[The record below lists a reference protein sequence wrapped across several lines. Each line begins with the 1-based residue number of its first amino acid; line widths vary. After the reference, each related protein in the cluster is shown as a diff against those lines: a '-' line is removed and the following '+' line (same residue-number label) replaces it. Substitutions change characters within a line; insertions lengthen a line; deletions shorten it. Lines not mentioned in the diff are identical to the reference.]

1 MQLYS
6 TNNRSKTFSLKE
18 AVLKSMPEDKG
29 LFMPNGWPHVSR
41 DFIND
46 IDKLSFNEIALQVSK
61 CLLQDDVP
69 ENVLEQI
76 IYDAYDFTSPVVHLQ
91 DQFHVLE
98 LFHGPTLAFKDF
110 GAQFMSRLMAYF
122 MDISKGELHV
132 LVATSGDTGSAV
144 ANGFYNVDGVR
155 VTVLYPKGMVSDIQ
169 EKQFTTFG
177 GNITAIEVEGTFD
190 DCQAMVKQAFLDADI
205 NKKHNLTSANSIN
218 ISRLIPQTFYYF
230 SAYAQLKN
238 LGKPIY
244 VSVPSGNFGNICAG
258 LIAKRMGVPFQHFIA
273 STNINDIVPKYLLEG
288 IFAPKPSVSTLS
300 NAMDVGNPSNFV
312 RLLELYNGS
321 LESIKGDI
329 SGASYSDE
337 DTLAAI
343 ATIKE
348 STGYVMD
355 PHTAVGYLGLKD
367 HFEQNNIDG
376 VGVFLSTAHPAKFKD
391 VVEKAINTEVEIP
404 ERLKAC
410 LTKDKKSVKLK
421 NSFDK
426 LKEYLLQK

>member
-6 TNNRSKTFSLKE
+6 TNNRQKTFSLKE

-29 LFMPNGWPHVSR
+29 LFMPTGWPHVSK
-41 DFIND
+41 DFISD

-61 CLLQDDVP
+61 CLLQDDVS
-69 ENVLEQI
+69 EKVLEKI
-76 IYDAYDFTSPVVHLQ
+76 IYDAYDFNSPLVHVH
-91 DQFHVLE
+91 DSFHVLE

-110 GAQFMSRLMAYF
+110 GAQFMSRLMAHF
-122 MDISKGELHV
+122 MDKSKGELHV

-144 ANGFYNVDGVR
+144 ANGFYNVDGVK

-169 EKQFTTFG
+169 ERQFTTLG
-177 GNITAIEVEGTFD
+177 GNITAIEVNGTFD

-238 LGKPIY
+238 TGKPIY
-244 VSVPSGNFGNICAG
+244 VSVPSGNFGNLCAG
-258 LIAKRMGVPFQHFIA
+258 LIAKRMGVPFKHFVA
-273 STNINDIVPKYLLEG
+273 STNINDIVPKYLLDG
-288 IFAPKPSVSTLS
+288 IFTPKPSVSTVS

-321 LESIKGDI
+321 LTSIQADI
-329 SGASYSDE
+329 SGASYTDE
-337 DTLAAI
+337 ATRAAI
-343 ATIKE
+343 SNVYN
-348 STGYVMD
+348 STGYVLD

-367 HFEQNNIDG
+367 YFEKNNTDG
-376 VGVFLSTAHPAKFKD
+376 VGVFLSTAHPAKFKE
-391 VVEKAINTEVEIP
+391 VVEEAIGKEVEIP
-404 ERLKAC
+404 ERLRAC
-410 LTKDKKSVKLK
+410 LTREKKSVKLD
-421 NSFDK
+421 NSFSR
-426 LKEYLLQK
+426 LKEYLLS